1 MELKDLVG
9 LHELSGVDSTTEKVK
24 QWGDHYEDANV
35 VRFVLDGKTYKAIED
50 PDDGFRSY
58 CKELEVC
65 DEVVS
70 NNFPLQKVMGK
81 MKDNSTYEVNDVIQF
96 IDVVTGKVVLEVG
109 TDNIDDFYPYCV
121 MNWSPENL
129 ACNVGNITANGS
141 HIGEDN

>member
-9 LHELSGVDSTTEKVK
+9 LHELSGVDTTTEEVK
-24 QWGDHYEDANV
+24 QWDNHYEDANV

-50 PDDGFRSY
+50 PDDGYRSH
-58 CKELEVC
+58 CNELEVC

-70 NNFPLQKVMGK
+70 NNFPPQKVMGK
-81 MKDNSTYEVNDVIQF
+81 MKDNSTYEVNDTIQF

-109 TDNIDDFYPYCV
+109 TDNTDDYYPYCV

-129 ACNVGNITANGS
+129 ACNVGR
-141 HIGEDN
+141 